1 DEPVVVEIELVAKEV
16 VAEMAP
22 GVYFNYWTF
31 GGQVPGPMLRA
42 RVGDTVK
49 LTLTNDASSLHHH
62 NIDLHA
68 ATGPGGGA
76 SVTNVAPGESKT
88 LTFKALN
95 PGLYVYH
102 CAVPNMANHMTHG
115 MYGLI
120 LIEPEEGLAEVDKEF
135 YVMQGEFYS
144 TGGLGKRGLQVFDA
158 KAML

>member
-1 DEPVVVEIELVAKEV
+1 
-16 VAEMAP
+16 
-22 GVYFNYWTF
+22 
-31 GGQVPGPMLRA
+31 
-42 RVGDTVK
+42 
-49 LTLTNDASSLHHH
+49 

-120 LIEPEEGLAEVDKEF
+120 LIEPAEGLDEVDKEF

-158 KAML
+158 KAMLDGRPTYVVFNGKTGGVVGNMNAKVGETVRMFVGNGGVNFISSF